1 MAFETRIGGTGDLSE
16 AATRTIDQA
25 SSNINKAIDKAS
37 DAARPAVKHMAA
49 GAHHAVDRFAG
60 SANRAVKSLD
70 TQGRRLKDAQLRF
83 ADSFYSHVRERP
95 ITSLGIAV
103 AGGVLLGW
111 LLRQR

>member
-16 AATRTIDQA
+16 AAIRTIDQA

-37 DAARPAVKHMAA
+37 DATRPAVKHMAA

-60 SANRAVKSLD
+60 SANRAVKTLD
-70 TQGRRLKDAQLRF
+70 IQGQRLKDAQLRF
-83 ADSFYSHVRERP
+83 ADNFYSHVRERP
-95 ITSLGIAV
+95 LTSLGIAV